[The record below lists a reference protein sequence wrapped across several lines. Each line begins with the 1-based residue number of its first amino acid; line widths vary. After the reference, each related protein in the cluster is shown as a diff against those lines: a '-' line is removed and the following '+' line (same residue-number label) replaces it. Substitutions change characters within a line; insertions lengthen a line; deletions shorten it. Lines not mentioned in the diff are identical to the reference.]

1 MRLRDFSSPSAR
13 YWGRSACARVVA
25 KVPGTSSVHRAGTPR
40 ATKTERGGTRQT
52 VVHAGM
58 TLRRATPT
66 TERML
71 LSAPRPHCQDV
82 LWSSET
88 PRQGTFT
95 QDFLLGVARFTHKLR
110 ERCPTTDATI
120 IKLNRFI
127 PFYCMNLFNLGSYRK
142 MENLTAIFRCHR
154 VVICKSILQ
163 PWWLHRPGRCCHAL
177 KTSGIGKL
185 PREGAWKV
193 AGFPSAKPRLNEKAE
208 GGGGGK
214 AASLIA
220 QTSQRGSLWRFSRR
234 GSLARAK
241 PLCCVLRN
249 NKDDGE

>member
-95 QDFLLGVARFTHKLR
+95 
-110 ERCPTTDATI
+110 
-120 IKLNRFI
+120 
-127 PFYCMNLFNLGSYRK
+127 
-142 MENLTAIFRCHR
+142 
-154 VVICKSILQ
+154 
-163 PWWLHRPGRCCHAL
+163 
-177 KTSGIGKL
+177 
-185 PREGAWKV
+185 
-193 AGFPSAKPRLNEKAE
+193 GFPVR
-208 GGGGGK
+208 GG
-214 AASLIA
+214 SVHT
-220 QTSQRGSLWRFSRR
+220 QTERKVSDNGRD
-234 GSLARAK
+234 
-241 PLCCVLRN
+241 N
-249 NKDDGE
+249 N